1 MSKVAVIGAGSWG
14 TALALQL
21 ARNHVDVSLWGHL
34 PEDIEKMQAERQ
46 NSAFLPG
53 FAFPDNLQPETSLHK
68 AVESADEILIV
79 VPSHAFSAV
88 AKQLAAIIDEDV
100 PVSWATKGL
109 DPADNALLSE
119 VCVSILG
126 SQRSYAAVSGP
137 TFALEVAQHLPT
149 AIVIASPQHSH
160 GERLAGY
167 LNDDRFRP
175 YISDDLVGVQVGG
188 AAKNI
193 MAIAAGVCD
202 GLGFGA
208 NTRAALIT
216 RGLAE
221 ITRFGIALGAHTET
235 FMGLAGLGD
244 LVLTCTDD
252 KSRNRRCGLS
262 LASGMTIEQTKASIG
277 QEIEGILTAKEIL
290 LKAADIGVEMPIAEQ
305 TYKVLYEGLDPT
317 EAVKVLLAREI
328 RNEAD

>member
-21 ARNHVDVSLWGHL
+21 ARNNIDVSLWGHL
-34 PEDIEKMQAERQ
+34 PEDIEKMQAEKQ

-53 FAFPDNLQPETSLHK
+53 FVFPENLRPEVSLQQS
-68 AVESADEILIV
+68 VENADEILIV
-79 VPSHAFSAV
+79 VPSHAFSVV
-88 AKQLAAIIDEDV
+88 ARQLAEIIDKNV

-119 VCVSILG
+119 VCQSILG
-126 SQRSYAAVSGP
+126 KQRSYAVISGP

-149 AIVIASPQHSH
+149 AIVIASTQHEH
-160 GERLAGY
+160 GDRLAGY

-175 YISDDLVGVQVGG
+175 YISDDLIGVQVGG
-188 AAKNI
+188 SAKNI

-221 ITRFGIALGAHTET
+221 ITRFGIALGARAET

-252 KSRNRRCGLS
+252 KSRNRRCGLA
-262 LASGMTIEQTKASIG
+262 LAEGMTVEQAKTSIG
-277 QEIEGILTAKEIL
+277 QEIEGIATAREIL
-290 LKAADIGVEMPIAEQ
+290 LKANSIGIEMPISEQ
-305 TYKVLYEGLDPT
+305 AYKVLYEGLDPA

>member
-1 MSKVAVIGAGSWG
+1 MSKIAVIGAGSWG

-21 ARNHVDVSLWGHL
+21 ARNPIHVSLWGHL
-34 PEDIEKMQAERQ
+34 PEDVEKMQAEQQ

-53 FAFPDNLQPETSLHK
+53 FAFPRNLQPEISLQL
-68 AVESADEILIV
+68 AVENADEILIV
-79 VPSHAFSAV
+79 VPSRAFSAV
-88 AKQLAAIIDEDV
+88 ARQLAAIVDKEV

-119 VCVSILG
+119 VCQSILG
-126 SQRSYAAVSGP
+126 TQRSYAVISGP

-149 AIVIASPQHSH
+149 AIVIAATRQAH
-160 GERLAGY
+160 GERLASY
-167 LNDDRFRP
+167 LKDERFRP
-175 YISDDLVGVQVGG
+175 YISDDLIGVQVGG

-193 MAIAAGVCD
+193 MAISAGVCD

-221 ITRFGIALGAHTET
+221 ITRFGIALGARAET

-252 KSRNRRCGLS
+252 KSRNRRCGLA
-262 LASGMTIEQTKASIG
+262 LAEGMTVEQAKISIG
-277 QEIEGILTAKEIL
+277 QEIEGIGTAKEIL
-290 LKAADIGVEMPIAEQ
+290 LKAASINIEMPITEQ
-305 TYKVLYEGLDPT
+305 AYKVLYEGLDPA

>member
-21 ARNHVDVSLWGHL
+21 ARNNVDVSLWGHL

-46 NSAFLPG
+46 NSVFLPG
-53 FAFPDNLQPETSLHK
+53 FTFPDNLQPEISLQK
-68 AVESADEILIV
+68 SVENADEILIV

-88 AKQLAAIIDEDV
+88 ARQLAEITDENL

-119 VCVSILG
+119 VCMSILG
-126 SQRSYAAVSGP
+126 KQRSYAVISGP

-149 AIVIASPQHSH
+149 AIVIAATRHEH
-160 GERLAGY
+160 GERLASY

-175 YISDDLVGVQVGG
+175 YISDDLIGVQVGG

-221 ITRFGIALGAHTET
+221 ITRFGIALGARAET

-252 KSRNRRCGLS
+252 KSRNRRCGLA
-262 LASGMTIEQTKASIG
+262 LAKGLSVAQAKTSIG
-277 QEIEGILTAKEIL
+277 QEIEGIGTAREIL
-290 LKAADIGVEMPIAEQ
+290 LKARSIDIEMPITEQ
-305 TYKVLYEGLDPT
+305 AHKVLYEGLDPA
-317 EAVKVLLAREI
+317 EAVKILLAREI

>member
-21 ARNHVDVSLWGHL
+21 ARNNLDVSLWGHL
-34 PEDIEKMQAERQ
+34 PEDITRMQAQQQ
-46 NSAFLPG
+46 NSTFLPG
-53 FAFPDNLQPETSLHK
+53 FSFPDNLQPESSLQLS
-68 AVESADEILIV
+68 VENADEILIV

-88 AKQLAAIIDEDV
+88 TRQLAAVIDEDL

-119 VCVSILG
+119 VCFSILG
-126 SQRSYAAVSGP
+126 DKRPYAVISGP

-149 AIVIASPQHSH
+149 AIVIASTQKAH
-160 GERLAGY
+160 GERLASY

-175 YISDDLVGVQVGG
+175 YISDDLIGVQVGG

-221 ITRFGIALGAHTET
+221 ITRFGIALGARAET

-252 KSRNRRCGLS
+252 KSRNRRCGLA
-262 LASGMTIEQTKASIG
+262 LAQGMSVEQAKVSIG
-277 QEIEGILTAKEIL
+277 QEIEGIGTAREIL
-290 LKAADIGVEMPIAEQ
+290 LKATSINIEMPITEQ
-305 TYKVLYEGLDPT
+305 AYRVLYEGLDPAA
-317 EAVKVLLAREI
+317 AVKILLAREI